1 MPLLFLYNTQ
11 AFYKVSRIIYWIMAM
26 RETLNIAWRI
36 SRGKKRQSAE
46 KTIDLKDTDNGI
58 MK

>member
-1 MPLLFLYNTQ
+1 
-11 AFYKVSRIIYWIMAM
+11 M

-36 SRGKKRQSAE
+36 SRGKKIQSAE